1 MYKNSEVSTIT
12 CFEVNMKVVLVTFS
26 LLPSHFW
33 ELEGNDAQKHKAKI
47 KCKQTK
53 ATEIYLA

>member
-1 MYKNSEVSTIT
+1 MYKNSEAPTIT
-12 CFEVNMKVVLVTFS
+12 CFEVNVKVILDTFI

-47 KCKQTK
+47 TCK
-53 ATEIYLA
+53 